1 VEPWPFGTGGQ
12 HVKGALEIRR
22 HHRTP
27 GLSDDHTET
36 SLGLS
41 QTAIETPSSLW
52 KNHHDLPR
60 LNQDNRLIDC
70 LTIQP
75 SQLERDPAKPSQ
87 DHLQAG
93 DKQITSTQIPRAP
106 EHAAPQQRDVE
117 IAGMVGSNKH
127 TALLRH
133 RALDAKPETEP
144 RDRPRQNP

>member
-60 LNQDNRLIDC
+60 LNQGNRLIDC

-75 SQLERDPAKPSQ
+75 SHRKITFKP
-87 DHLQAG
+87 G
-93 DKQITSTQIPRAP
+93 I
-106 EHAAPQQRDVE
+106 
-117 IAGMVGSNKH
+117 NKS
-127 TALLRH
+127 L
-133 RALDAKPETEP
+133 
-144 RDRPRQNP
+144 RPRYHARLNMPHPSNGMSK